1 MKAVIF
7 TSNSIRHKFFANS
20 LQNYLDDLLVVSECR
35 ENDEFNES
43 YGENDQIINHFKNR
57 NKIENEFFD
66 GNDEFNNKC
75 IPILYNEV
83 NHNFIYE
90 KIKKYNPDVMIVFG
104 SSIIKEPL
112 LSLSKKNRFLN
123 LHLGLS
129 PYYKGN
135 ATNFW
140 PFINN
145 ELEFLGSTILHIDSG
160 IDTGD
165 IITHVRPKID
175 QNDNVHTIGCK
186 IIQESVRK
194 MGMILNLIKE
204 KKEINRI
211 PQWNIKNEK
220 IYKLK
225 DFNEKILEN
234 YLKKIENGIVEKFLS
249 EEEKEIKIINSI
261 EPK

>member
-7 TSNSIRHKFFANS
+7 TSNSLRHKFFANS
-20 LQNYLDDLLVVSECR
+20 LQKYLDDMLIVAECR

-43 YGENDQIINHFKNR
+43 YGENEKITEHFKNR
-57 NKIENEFFD
+57 NKIENKFFKD
-66 GNDEFNNKC
+66 NDQFNSKC
-75 IPILYNEV
+75 IPILYKEV

-90 KIKKYNPDVMIVFG
+90 NIKKYNPDVMIVFG
-104 SSIIKEPL
+104 SSIIKEPI
-112 LSLSKKNRFLN
+112 LSLSKKNKFLN

-165 IITHVRPKID
+165 IITHVRPKIEIGD
-175 QNDNVHTIGCK
+175 SVHTIGCK
-186 IIQESVRK
+186 IIQESVKK
-194 MGMILNLIKE
+194 MGKILDTIKE
-204 KKEINRI
+204 EEEINRI
-211 PQWNIKNEK
+211 PQWNIENEK
-220 IYKLK
+220 IYKLN
-225 DFNEKILEN
+225 DFNKQILED
-234 YLKKIENGIVEKFLS
+234 YLNKIENGIVEKFILK
-249 EEEKEIKIINSI
+249 EKKKFRIIDSIKL
-261 EPK
+261 E

>member
-20 LQNYLDDLLVVSECR
+20 LKNYLDDLLIVSECR

-43 YGENDQIINHFKNR
+43 YGKNDEITNHFKNR
-57 NKIENEFFD
+57 NKIEKEFFK
-66 GNDEFNNKC
+66 GNDQFDSKC
-75 IPILYNEV
+75 IPILYKEV

-90 KIKKYNPDVMIVFG
+90 KIKRYDPDIMIVFG
-104 SSIIKEPL
+104 SSIIKQPL
-112 LSLSKKNRFLN
+112 LSLGKKNRFLN

-165 IITHVRPKID
+165 IITHVRPKIEK
-175 QNDNVHTIGCK
+175 NDNVHTIGCK
-186 IIQESVRK
+186 IIQESAKK
-194 MGMILNLIKE
+194 MGMILKLIKE

-211 PQWNIKNEK
+211 PQWKIENEK
-220 IYKLK
+220 IYKLR
-225 DFNEKILEN
+225 DFNEEILKD
-234 YLKKIENGIVEKFLS
+234 YLKKIENGIVEKFLTK
-249 EEEKEIKIINSI
+249 EKKEFKIINSI
-261 EPK
+261 EL

>member
-7 TSNSIRHKFFANS
+7 TSNSIRHKYFANS
-20 LQNYLDDLLVVSECR
+20 LSKYLDDLLVVSECR

-43 YGENDQIINHFKNR
+43 YGENNNITKHFKNR
-57 NKIENEFFD
+57 NEIEQKYFKDNDQFD
-66 GNDEFNNKC
+66 SKC
-75 IPILYNEV
+75 IPILYKEV

-90 KIKKYNPDVMIVFG
+90 KIKKYDPDVMIVFG
-104 SSIIKEPL
+104 SSIIREPL
-112 LSLSKKNRFLN
+112 LSLSKKNKFLN

-165 IITHVRPKID
+165 IITHVRPKIEK
-175 QNDNVHTIGCK
+175 NDNVHTIGCK
-186 IIQESVRK
+186 IIQESVKK

-204 KKEINRI
+204 NREINRI

-225 DFNEKILEN
+225 DFNQEILEN
-234 YLKKIENGIVEKFLS
+234 YLKKIEDGIIEKFLS
-249 EEEKEIKIINSI
+249 QEEREFKIINSI
-261 EPK
+261 NM

>member
-20 LQNYLDDLLVVSECR
+20 LKNYVDDLLIVSECR

-43 YGENDQIINHFKNR
+43 YGENDKITKHFKNR
-57 NKIENEFFD
+57 NKIENEYFES
-66 GNDEFNNKC
+66 NDEFNSKC
-75 IPILYNEV
+75 IPILYKEV

-90 KIKKYNPDVMIVFG
+90 RIKKYDPDVMIVFG

-112 LSLSKKNRFLN
+112 LSLSKKNKFLN

-165 IITHVRPKID
+165 IITHVRPKIEND
-175 QNDNVHTIGCK
+175 DNVHTIGCK
-186 IIQESVRK
+186 IIQESVKK
-194 MGMILNLIKE
+194 MGEILNTIERKN
-204 KKEINRI
+204 EINRV

-225 DFNEKILEN
+225 DFNQEILED

>member
-43 YGENDQIINHFKNR
+43 YGENDQITRDFKNR
-57 NKIENEFFD
+57 NEIERKYFE
-66 GNDEFNNKC
+66 GNDQFDSKC
-75 IPILYNEV
+75 IPILYKEV
-83 NHNFIYE
+83 NHNFIYKKIE
-90 KIKKYNPDVMIVFG
+90 KYDPDVMIVFG
-104 SSIIKEPL
+104 SSIIREPL
-112 LSLSKKNRFLN
+112 LSLSKKNKFLN

-145 ELEFLGSTILHIDSG
+145 ELEYLGSTILHIDSG

-165 IITHVRPKID
+165 IITHVRPKIEK
-175 QNDNVHTIGCK
+175 NDNVHTIGCK
-186 IIQESVRK
+186 IIQESVKK

-204 KKEINRI
+204 NREINRI

-225 DFNEKILEN
+225 DFNQEILED
-234 YLKKIENGIVEKFLS
+234 YLQKIENGVVEKFLS
-249 EEEKEIKIINSI
+249 QEEKEFKIINSI
-261 EPK
+261 NIQ

>member
-7 TSNSIRHKFFANS
+7 TSNSIRHKYFANS

-43 YGENDQIINHFKNR
+43 YGENEKITRHFKNR
-57 NKIENEFFD
+57 NEIERKYFE
-66 GNDEFNNKC
+66 GNDQFDSKC
-75 IPILYNEV
+75 IPILYKEV
-83 NHNFIYE
+83 NHNFIYKKIE
-90 KIKKYNPDVMIVFG
+90 KYDPDVMIVFG
-104 SSIIKEPL
+104 SSIIREPL
-112 LSLSKKNRFLN
+112 LSLSKKNKFLN

-145 ELEFLGSTILHIDSG
+145 ELEYLGSTILHIDSG

-165 IITHVRPKID
+165 IITHVRPKIEK
-175 QNDNVHTIGCK
+175 NDNVHTIGCK
-186 IIQESVRK
+186 IIQESVKK

-204 KKEINRI
+204 NKEINRI

-225 DFNEKILEN
+225 DFNQEILED
-234 YLKKIENGIVEKFLS
+234 YLQKIENGVVEKFLS
-249 EEEKEIKIINSI
+249 QEEKEFKIINSI
-261 EPK
+261 NIQ